1 MKIILLLILTLC
13 TGSTAICQSCLSG
26 GITFDYQWQV
36 DEFPVN
42 FPGCRH
48 ILGNVILRDSAI
60 IHSLD
65 SLYSVDSISGTLD
78 IHYNKHL
85 TSLKGLGNLKYIGG
99 DFDLFRVTGLLSFEG
114 MEGLQVVNGDFWYD
128 VENPVSTLEDFK
140 ALKNINGTLFHLS
153 PYNAKVDF
161 PVLERIEGSLVIKT
175 TFYFQPDDYYFE
187 GSNTLQFVGG
197 GIHFGTEDLYFKNP
211 PESPS
216 PPFSCGNI
224 THLTGFNT
232 IDSIGGMLSFDGCTK
247 LKKIDAFMNLK
258 HIGGD
263 MDMRFSGRPTL
274 DFLSHV
280 TEIGGDISLL
290 RSAGDTTFQA
300 LKNIN
305 KIGGI
310 IVAHG
315 FLKSLKGLEKIT
327 EINGSVSFFDNLHLQ
342 NLEGL
347 DNLTQV
353 SKSITLNRNP
363 QLVNLKGLNQLNF
376 IGDSLIVDNN
386 IILSE
391 LDNLSPKLIIENY
404 LKITNNPLL
413 SICHADPICAYL
425 EDPLAPALIAD
436 NLPGCNSRPEVEE
449 SCGIVSIQSPH
460 AMQWHI
466 SPNPGDG
473 LYRITSDIP
482 QAEIQLSLF
491 DLPGRPLMQQ
501 SFIAGNTLDLQHLP
515 SGTYLLQIR
524 YQDHTWNQLIQKL

>member
-1 MKIILLLILTLC
+1 M
-13 TGSTAICQSCLSG
+13 
-26 GITFDYQWQV
+26 
-36 DEFPVN
+36 
-42 FPGCRH
+42 
-48 ILGNVILRDSAI
+48 
-60 IHSLD
+60 
-65 SLYSVDSISGTLD
+65 
-78 IHYNKHL
+78 
-85 TSLKGLGNLKYIGG
+85 
-99 DFDLFRVTGLLSFEG
+99 
-114 MEGLQVVNGDFWYD
+114 
-128 VENPVSTLEDFK
+128 
-140 ALKNINGTLFHLS
+140 NI
-153 PYNAKVDF
+153 
-161 PVLERIEGSLVIKT
+161 
-175 TFYFQPDDYYFE
+175 
-187 GSNTLQFVGG
+187 
-197 GIHFGTEDLYFKNP
+197 
-211 PESPS
+211 
-216 PPFSCGNI
+216 
-224 THLTGFNT
+224 
-232 IDSIGGMLSFDGCTK
+232 
-247 LKKIDAFMNLK
+247 K

-263 MDMRFSGRPTL
+263 MDMRFSVRPTL

-436 NLPGCNSRPEVEE
+436 NLPACNSRP
-449 SCGIVSIQSPH
+449 
-460 AMQWHI
+460 
-466 SPNPGDG
+466 
-473 LYRITSDIP
+473 
-482 QAEIQLSLF
+482 
-491 DLPGRPLMQQ
+491 
-501 SFIAGNTLDLQHLP
+501 
-515 SGTYLLQIR
+515 
-524 YQDHTWNQLIQKL
+524 